1 MAQLDANMKC
11 LDCGGQWRYSDK
23 QQGWIAC
30 QCIYG
35 GPPAALP
42 KTVAKAALNH
52 NEARNKTA
60 YEQAKTYCRLFQV
73 DFDGSWSCETHRPGL
88 YIFGPTGVGKTY
100 MAAGIVKQLQTE
112 GWTVKWMTA
121 REYLAAIKAEFEIPG
136 EEGVT
141 DAGIREANLLVLD
154 DVGAEDPTDYNN
166 NKLADL
172 IGTRHQRLAPI
183 IVTTNTSLNATRLD
197 RRTQSRLYE
206 LCEQIELTGKD
217 QRI

>member
-1 MAQLDANMKC
+1 MARLDDNKRC
-11 LDCGGQWRYSDK
+11 LDCGGQWRWSDR

-35 GPPAALP
+35 GPPANLP
-42 KTVAKAALNH
+42 KPVAKAGLNA
-52 NEARNKTA
+52 NAIINRTA
-60 YEQAKTYCRLFQV
+60 YEQAQTYCKLFQV